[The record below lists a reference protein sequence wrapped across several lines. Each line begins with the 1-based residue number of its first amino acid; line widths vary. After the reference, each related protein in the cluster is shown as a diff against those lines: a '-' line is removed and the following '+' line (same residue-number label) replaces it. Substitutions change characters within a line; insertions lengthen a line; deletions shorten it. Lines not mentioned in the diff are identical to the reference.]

1 VMKLATKLVSLAIV
15 GLALAWS
22 AWYLFFREIEQKFA
36 STEEYFK
43 YGSIGTEQDNGLP
56 YWIWLVLPRM
66 FPEYLPA
73 PGGYAALGLHSE
85 PGKEVPVGF
94 SVKTIGFKR
103 VGINCAICHAGTIRL
118 SPDEAPK

>member
-73 PGGYAALGLHSE
+73 PGGYAALGMLSKDGHEMPIGLS
-85 PGKEVPVGF
+85 KVR
-94 SVKTIGFKR
+94 IGFER
-103 VGINCAICHAGTIRL
+103 VG
-118 SPDEAPK
+118 